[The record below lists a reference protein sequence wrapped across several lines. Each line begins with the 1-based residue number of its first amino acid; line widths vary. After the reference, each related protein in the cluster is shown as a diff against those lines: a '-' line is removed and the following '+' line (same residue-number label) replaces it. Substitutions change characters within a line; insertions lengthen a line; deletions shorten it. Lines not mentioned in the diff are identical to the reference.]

1 MGLPASVVSRWNA
14 ASLDSSICT
23 LMRIHPSASMYG
35 SSAESDSD
43 SALPRA
49 EFSLTGDSP
58 DVHTVGSRQRIATL
72 TFELWYG
79 NGSDL
84 ETALDLIE
92 ATYDNCDRAGTSP
105 FTISGGTVTRV
116 QYIGDRES
124 GPIDENV
131 YSGTLSFE
139 VEWQKAVSVPA

>member
-14 ASLDSSICT
+14 ASLNTSICK
-23 LMRIHPSASMYG
+23 LMRVHPSVNSYG
-35 SSAESDSD
+35 STAESDSD
-43 SALPRA
+43 SILPRA
-49 EFSLTGDSP
+49 EFSLTGDTP
-58 DVHTVGSRQRIATL
+58 DVHTVGNRLRVSTL
-72 TFELWYG
+72 VFELWHSSG
-79 NGSDL
+79 TNL

-92 ATYDNCDRAGTSP
+92 TTYDNCDRAVTSP